1 MPPKVL
7 IVDDDRIILF
17 LHQIIIKESGIST
30 TPLLFGNG
38 QEAFNY
44 LQSELPGKDA
54 IIFLDLNMPVMDGWE
69 LLDALYQPP
78 YLNHIQ
84 VVLVTSSIDPK
95 DREKAKKYPMVKL
108 YLEKPMDIEACKKAM
123 LATSYNNKI

>member
-17 LHQIIIKESGIST
+17 LHQIIIKDSGLSNS
-30 TPLLFGNG
+30 PFSFENG
-38 QEAFNY
+38 LDALNY
-44 LQSELPGKDA
+44 LKDEVKDQNT

-69 LLDALYQPP
+69 LLDALNEPK
-78 YLNHIQ
+78 YLDHIS

-95 DREKAKKYPMVKL
+95 DREKAKKYPMVKKFI
-108 YLEKPMDIEACKKAM
+108 EKPMSIEKCKSVK
-123 LATSYNNKI
+123 SNYNL

>member
-17 LHQIIIKESGIST
+17 LHQIIIKESGLSNS
-30 TPLLFGNG
+30 PSSFENG
-38 QEAFNY
+38 QEALNY
-44 LQSELPGKDA
+44 LRNELLPEQNA

-69 LLDALYQPP
+69 LLDALNEPN
-78 YLNHIQ
+78 YLDRIS

-95 DREKAKKYPMVKL
+95 DREKAKKYPMVKE
-108 YLEKPMDIEACKKAM
+108 YIEKPMSIEICKRVK
-123 LATSYNNKI
+123 LNHIP